1 MMIDFKLKPLFV
13 ILLLLCSFSAF
24 SQIKNNNEMS
34 LEDATEYVRSTS
46 KGKVLSAKTNVNQGK
61 KSHRIQVLTPSGRV
75 RVYQID
81 AQKYD
86 NRREPDASQRSNS
99 GSSYS
104 RFSRQSQFNSQNNNY
119 RTPSNNSRDRSR
131 TTVPNYQQPVP
142 ERVTP
147 PTRGNSEKK

>member
-1 MMIDFKLKPLFV
+1 
-13 ILLLLCSFSAF
+13 
-24 SQIKNNNEMS
+24 MS

-46 KGKVLSAKTNVNQGK
+46 KGKVLSAKTNINEGK

-86 NRREPDASQRSNS
+86 NRREPDSSQRSNS

-104 RFSRQSQFNSQNNNY
+104 RFSRQSQ
-119 RTPSNNSRDRSR
+119 
-131 TTVPNYQQPVP
+131 
-142 ERVTP
+142 
-147 PTRGNSEKK
+147 